1 MFLGKKEEVKFAI
14 PEIIYNPSLALSPHV
29 ILLGL
34 LFADWVFTHLDS
46 KRVFTSAEQLLYL
59 NILDDVYKLLLHLDP
74 ALKDVSIFQKSVWT
88 MDKIKISDIEALIYS
103 TIQPWIK
110 CIRALSTF
118 HEILQAYNLDYG
130 AGKALNNS
138 KQISKTVWSLIYQ
151 YSNSINQLPEIQE
164 FIQKQNK
171 LTKLLGRSIERHT
184 ETVKYKLYKQ
194 IITNW
199 QVSSKSLQDE
209 MLQETKDIHAVAA
222 YCLFKKGDTCQLL
235 YFKRP
240 TPAAVLAEGAS

>member
-138 KQISKTVWSLIYQ
+138 SK
-151 YSNSINQLPEIQE
+151 
-164 FIQKQNK
+164 FI
-171 LTKLLGRSIERHT
+171 
-184 ETVKYKLYKQ
+184 
-194 IITNW
+194 
-199 QVSSKSLQDE
+199 
-209 MLQETKDIHAVAA
+209 
-222 YCLFKKGDTCQLL
+222 
-235 YFKRP
+235 P
-240 TPAAVLAEGAS
+240 